1 MGLGTRRQTRV
12 AIGLLVVL
20 GLAATFDG
28 TRLLQTM
35 RWNDIITAGSVPA
48 GSMELSKEQSAEL
61 PRQVLFARA
70 YAHSQETS
78 SGQGAAQVA
87 AIASSASAAASAS
100 AVGSAKPASAAVPTP
115 SAPAG
120 VATPPAPAASS
131 AEEAALHGYRSLQ
144 DDSPLGQ
151 AARYNSANLLM
162 RQAVIVRAS
171 TQPGQAITL
180 VELAKEMYR
189 DVLRVDPQHW
199 AARYNLERAQ
209 RLVAEPEEAEAG
221 PVGPERNAERA
232 ATTMRGY
239 SPGLP

>member
-1 MGLGTRRQTRV
+1 MGLGTRRRTRV
-12 AIGLLVVL
+12 VIVLLVA
-20 GLAATFDG
+20 LAAAAVFDG
-28 TRLLQTM
+28 ARLAKANG
-35 RWNDIITAGSVPA
+35 WNDMIAAGTVPA
-48 GSMELSKEQSAEL
+48 DVKEA

-70 YAHSQETS
+70 YAQSQ
-78 SGQGAAQVA
+78 GQTQIQGQTQVA
-87 AIASSASAAASAS
+87 ASGAPASAAASA
-100 AVGSAKPASAAVPTP
+100 PAI
-115 SAPAG
+115 G
-120 VATPPAPAASS
+120 ATPPASAASS
-131 AEEAALHGYRSLQ
+131 AEDAALHGYRSLQ

-209 RLVAEPEEAEAG
+209 RLVADPEEAEAL

>member
-1 MGLGTRRQTRV
+1 MGLGTRRQTRMV
-12 AIGLLVVL
+12 IVLLVA
-20 GLAATFDG
+20 LAAAAASDG
-28 TRLLQTM
+28 ARLMQAM
-35 RWNDIITAGSVPA
+35 RWNEMIVSGNVPA
-48 GSMELSKEQSAEL
+48 DVKEP

-70 YAHSQETS
+70 YAQSLEQAQVQ
-78 SGQGAAQVA
+78 GQAQVA
-87 AIASSASAAASAS
+87 ASSSSARAATSASAS
-100 AVGSAKPASAAVPTP
+100 APAVG
-115 SAPAG
+115 
-120 VATPPAPAASS
+120 ATPPASAASS
-131 AEEAALHGYRSLQ
+131 AEDAALHGYRSLQ

-151 AARYNSANLLM
+151 AARYNSANMLM

-199 AARYNLERAQ
+199 PARYNLERAQ
-209 RLVAEPEEAEAG
+209 RLLADPEEAEAL